1 MGDFYGGEISLLAG
15 ISEGP
20 DVPLLTQS
28 PSLTLKAT
36 YNAFEYFI
44 LGTGQ
49 EGYIMHARFFFFFF
63 FLMTAAGAQTGHL

>member
-15 ISEGP
+15 ISDGP

-49 EGYIMHARFFFFFF
+49 GATLCMQDFFFFF
-63 FLMTAAGAQTGHL
+63 